1 MSPRCVHDII
11 AKSSPSHHIPYL
23 SLVQE
28 AGILFLFVIVT
39 NSTSVQDI
47 ICLLKR
53 RCLVPADQ
61 TSLYLYAAV
70 PHTRWLRLHERLG
83 ELGLGPMS
91 HVHVRIRVLGG
102 SNPSSSPSP
111 SREPHTPSP
120 RPSTALSPSSDDSPA
135 KNTRARTGLARTSSP
150 SAVVIVSPPKQR
162 KRKSH
167 TSSDLEVWDMPDD
180 EIIALVRSAWK
191 SNAYDHYNITLERN
205 FTKDGKADHL
215 LFCFKCKYD
224 PANHRTQYRERSKTS
239 QGTKNLDRSTKACF
253 KRRGVGPSDDP
264 HAGAQQTLMN
274 TISRYSERA
283 HRAIVA
289 LRCAASRRPFH
300 SVADPYYLEEV
311 ELLRPGTKVPTPHM
325 VSQDVQQI
333 YQEGSKFIKEYFS
346 KLDGAIHLVIDGWTA
361 PFVASYLGIV
371 VIWFDGD
378 KLWRSILEFVRLT
391 ERHTGLYLAQKVADC
406 VKRFGLQK
414 KLHTLCMDNA
424 SNCDAT
430 ATELE
435 PLVDSFRGAMSR
447 THCFPHTVNL
457 IAKAFISFFFR
468 QPKKK
473 KVVKVAAG
481 SKRKRRGAGAR
492 QQASAPEAPPPGEP
506 ETQEVVLDY
515 GDPLHIIDETVDGT
529 HEDDDISALDDGKA
543 AHDEAAV
550 SSVHAQAIRIARE
563 DYHITMTAQ
572 EESDAQSLFT
582 KVAGL
587 ARHLH
592 DSPTLQ
598 EKFEKL
604 VDAQA
609 DLVGSKKALDRRVAT
624 RWNSD
629 FACLNAHIHFE
640 TPVRQLTSDLKN
652 ELQGYALTREQW
664 SLAKQLGP
672 VLEIFQDLTDLF
684 SQAEVPLIHETVPM
698 LEQLEHQLTA
708 VRDDVD
714 MELPSV
720 ICIAAQASL
729 LVVGKYY
736 ALTDDTD
743 VYRIAIAMCPD
754 KKLEWFNKN
763 PDWRAED
770 HTEAAHILRAR
781 WTESYA
787 GDSNDMSVNTPTV
800 SVMAS
805 TSKRGK
811 WASSFRNEPSTS
823 THPID
828 SIDAYLESPLVSRD
842 DVKQAG
848 GVLAYWAQAS
858 KTRPRLARMALD
870 FLTAPASSVDAERA
884 FSGGRL
890 TVNHLQHQT
899 SSQSFKAQ
907 VAVGSWAGTPLL
919 QDTKT
924 CASFIG
930 GKKRSTSAKGKERE
944 VMDVDL

>member
-1 MSPRCVHDII
+1 
-11 AKSSPSHHIPYL
+11 
-23 SLVQE
+23 
-28 AGILFLFVIVT
+28 
-39 NSTSVQDI
+39 
-47 ICLLKR
+47 
-53 RCLVPADQ
+53 
-61 TSLYLYAAV
+61 
-70 PHTRWLRLHERLG
+70 
-83 ELGLGPMS
+83 
-91 HVHVRIRVLGG
+91 
-102 SNPSSSPSP
+102 
-111 SREPHTPSP
+111 
-120 RPSTALSPSSDDSPA
+120 
-135 KNTRARTGLARTSSP
+135 
-150 SAVVIVSPPKQR
+150 
-162 KRKSH
+162 
-167 TSSDLEVWDMPDD
+167 
-180 EIIALVRSAWK
+180 
-191 SNAYDHYNITLERN
+191 
-205 FTKDGKADHL
+205 
-215 LFCFKCKYD
+215 
-224 PANHRTQYRERSKTS
+224 
-239 QGTKNLDRSTKACF
+239 
-253 KRRGVGPSDDP
+253 
-264 HAGAQQTLMN
+264 
-274 TISRYSERA
+274 
-283 HRAIVA
+283 
-289 LRCAASRRPFH
+289 
-300 SVADPYYLEEV
+300 
-311 ELLRPGTKVPTPHM
+311 
-325 VSQDVQQI
+325 
-333 YQEGSKFIKEYFS
+333 
-346 KLDGAIHLVIDGWTA
+346 
-361 PFVASYLGIV
+361 
-371 VIWFDGD
+371 
-378 KLWRSILEFVRLT
+378 
-391 ERHTGLYLAQKVADC
+391 
-406 VKRFGLQK
+406 
-414 KLHTLCMDNA
+414 MDNA

-447 THCFPHTVNL
+447 TRCFPHTVNL
-457 IAKAFISFFFR
+457 IAKVSLVHVLIDFTTNSRRQAFISFFFR

-572 EESDAQSLFT
+572 EESDARSLFT

-587 ARHLH
+587 ARRLH

-640 TPVRQLTSDLKN
+640 TPVQQLTSDLKN
-652 ELQGYALTREQW
+652 ELQGYVLTREQW

-714 MELPSV
+714 VELPSV
-720 ICIAAQASL
+720 IRIAAQASL

-763 PDWRAED
+763 PNWQAED
-770 HTEAAHILRAR
+770 RTEAARILRAR

-805 TSKRGK
+805 TSK
-811 WASSFRNEPSTS
+811 
-823 THPID
+823 
-828 SIDAYLESPLVSRD
+828 V
-842 DVKQAG
+842 
-848 GVLAYWAQAS
+848 
-858 KTRPRLARMALD
+858 
-870 FLTAPASSVDAERA
+870 
-884 FSGGRL
+884 
-890 TVNHLQHQT
+890 
-899 SSQSFKAQ
+899 
-907 VAVGSWAGTPLL
+907 
-919 QDTKT
+919 
-924 CASFIG
+924 
-930 GKKRSTSAKGKERE
+930 
-944 VMDVDL
+944 